1 MIVLSNVEIIEI
13 GAIPK
18 RKIGY
23 VHLVKM
29 STFHGERSATVAVK
43 PRKVM
48 SKHTNLHSKKT
59 VAQTIVMIDLDRK
72 IMAEMTGSALLVTI
86 STSHSEQNA
95 TNVENRNQEAG
106 VVNVHEVDVI
116 PTAVVD
122 SVTAE
127 IPIVE
132 VETEMGVETLEDL
145 EVTEIPIG
153 EVETEMGVETL
164 EHLEVAEMNGVILN
178 EDVQTERV
186 AVNDRMNAIGKL
198 VGRDQVMHIIE
209 AHNPFD
215 RVDINEGIKTIEVRT
230 RVGRITLSRRP

>member
-1 MIVLSNVEIIEI
+1 MKNDLHEKIATIVGNEALIVLSNVEITEI

-18 RKIGY
+18 RKIGN
-23 VHLVKM
+23 VHLVEM
-29 STFHGERSATVAVK
+29 SIFHGERSATVAVK

-48 SKHTNLHSKKT
+48 SKPTNHHSKKT
-59 VAQTIVMIDLDRK
+59 VVQTIVVIGLDRK
-72 IMAEMTGSALLVTI
+72 VMVEMTGSAQLATT

-95 TNVENRNQEAG
+95 TNVENRSQEEG

-132 VETEMGVETLEDL
+132 VETEMVVETSED
-145 EVTEIPIG
+145 
-153 EVETEMGVETL
+153 
-164 EHLEVAEMNGVILN
+164 LEVAEMNGVILN
-178 EDVQTERV
+178 EDVQTVMV

-198 VGRDQVMHIIE
+198 VGKDQVMRIIE
-209 AHNPFD
+209 ARNPFD
-215 RVDINEGIKTIEVRT
+215 RVDINEGIKTIEVKT

>member
-1 MIVLSNVEIIEI
+1 MKNDLHEKIATIVGNEAMIVLSNVEITEI

-23 VHLVKM
+23 VHPVKM

-48 SKHTNLHSKKT
+48 SKPTNHHSKKT
-59 VAQTIVMIDLDRK
+59 AAQTIVVNDLDRK
-72 IMAEMTGSALLVTI
+72 IMVEMTGSALLVTI

-132 VETEMGVETLEDL
+132 VKTVMLVETSED
-145 EVTEIPIG
+145 
-153 EVETEMGVETL
+153 
-164 EHLEVAEMNGVILN
+164 LEVAEMSGVILN
-178 EDVQTERV
+178 EDVQTVMV

-209 AHNPFD
+209 ARNPFD